1 MSQFL
6 KIKPIIFLFCIVLFS
21 SHYSLFAQQ
30 KKVSISI
37 QQGHSDDITLIAV
50 SRDFNYFASYGKDN
64 RIVIWDYKTGSQMA
78 FCYVTSEIEN
88 MVFALKS
95 NSLLFKSSSSNQI
108 WDLNIS
114 SMKINP
120 ANSAITMI
128 FDKEKAII
136 DDKEI
141 QLKGAKIS
149 LLNTKTNKVEVSKT
163 ADYFDQPFKVV
174 KYNPLTKKIYAGCE
188 DGFIYIYDERLKL
201 LKQLKNHNSAVNDL
215 AFTTDYQYMFSVSS
229 DRSIIKWNLNTE
241 KMENRF
247 TGKNFPIY
255 GISLNKSGST
265 LLFGDEIGYKKQISL
280 DNSRLEIATERKF
293 LYPLTFTH
301 QLSDSTI
308 ITAGSDNILHIE
320 NQEHRNKKIKN
331 ITLSPK
337 SIIHSLFTKKLDF
350 YQPPYSFFTSV
361 ALNPSEQYLAI
372 SNDIKAKR
380 AKYIQLYNLS
390 NRTKLKHSPKLYN
403 QGHREN
409 STIFFLNDS
418 TLISAVN
425 NEQRL
430 TIWRVKNHNVKK
442 INQKIIPL
450 PILANQFVY
459 VSNEWIAGANKDSL
473 LFYNVYTQ
481 QKVITLVSNLQHL
494 FHIDSGKIAYSD
506 DKNNFFIVDLINT
519 QGNISPA
526 FVGHEDQ
533 LTSINYVPQRNLLF
547 SSSTDGTL
555 RVWNASNN
563 QLIVSMIPIGYD
575 QCMYITPDNYYMTT
589 SKGLGS
595 FGFKLGEE
603 FFFPEQFDPFYNRPD
618 IILDRL
624 GYADSTLVKAY
635 HQAYLKRLKKMN
647 FTEDMLKED
656 FHLPELK
663 IENFEKMPTIIEG
676 DELDLNLNIKDSKYP
691 LDRINVWI
699 NDVAIFGTNGIS
711 IRDKNTQE
719 YTTSLKLK
727 LAQGTNKIQ
736 VSVLNQAGA
745 ESYKETFTV
754 NCKAGKEKPNLYI
767 VAIGVSTFE
776 QSQYNLKFAAKD
788 AEDMAKVYA
797 NNKNYGQV
805 FTKSLTNQEVTKEN
819 IEQLHEF
826 LKAADRNDEVIVF
839 FAGHGV
845 LDAQLDYYLASYD
858 MDFSNPAA
866 KGIAYESLER
876 LLDGIAPLKKILLID
891 ACHSGEIDK
900 DEVAIT
906 TSTEEETGDIKFRNV
921 GNTIANKEGQLGL
934 QNTSELTK
942 SLFADLRKGTGAT
955 VISSAGGMEFA
966 MESSQWQNGL
976 FTYCF
981 INGLQSKDAD
991 LNKDGV
997 IMLSELQQYVATQV
1011 TQLSNGK
1018 QQPTSRIENNVLDW
1032 RVW

>member
-1 MSQFL
+1 VLISSQL
-6 KIKPIIFLFCIVLFS
+6 PLL
-21 SHYSLFAQQ
+21 AQQ

-37 QQGHSDDITLIAV
+37 QQGHSDDITLV
-50 SRDFNYFASYGKDN
+50 SVSYDFKYIASYGKDN
-64 RIVIWDYKTGSQMA
+64 RIVIWDFKTGCQMA
-78 FCYVTSEIEN
+78 FCYVKSEINTLRFDSAPNRLFFTYSNSTQVWSLDIEN
-88 MVFALKS
+88 MFITTFS
-95 NSLLFKSSSSNQI
+95 NADFPSIDKQKTTFEGREVQ
-108 WDLNIS
+108 LN
-114 SMKINP
+114 
-120 ANSAITMI
+120 
-128 FDKEKAII
+128 D
-136 DDKEI
+136 
-141 QLKGAKIS
+141 AKIS
-149 LLNTKTNKVEVSKT
+149 LINIQTKKVEVSKT

-174 KYNPLTKKIYAGCE
+174 KYNPISKKIYAGCE
-188 DGFIYIYDERLKL
+188 DGYIYVFDNRLKL

-215 AFTTDYQYMFSVSS
+215 AFTSDFQHMFSASS

-247 TGKNFPIY
+247 TGKNFPTY
-255 GISLNKSGST
+255 GISLNNSGST
-265 LLFGDEIGYKKQISL
+265 LIFGDEIGYKKQISL
-280 DNSRLEIATERKF
+280 DNSRLEITTERKF

-301 QLSDSTI
+301 QLSDSSI
-308 ITAGSDNILHIE
+308 ISAGSDNILHIE
-320 NQEHRNKKIKN
+320 NQHLPNKKIKN

-350 YQPPYSFFTSV
+350 YQPPYSFYTSV
-361 ALNPSEQYLAI
+361 ALNSSEQYLAI
-372 SNDIKAKR
+372 SNDIKAKH
-380 AKYIQLYNLS
+380 AKYIQLYDLT
-390 NRTKLKHSPKLYN
+390 NRNHLKSSSKLYN

-409 STIFFLNDS
+409 STVFFLNDS

-430 TIWRVKNHNVKK
+430 TLWRVKNHNVKK
-442 INQKIIPL
+442 IYQKIINF
-450 PILANQFVY
+450 PIIANHFVK
-459 VSNEWIAGANKDSL
+459 VSNEWVAGANKDSL

-481 QKVITLVSNLQHL
+481 QKVITVVNNLQHL
-494 FHIDSGKIAYSD
+494 FSIGSEKVAFSNE
-506 DKNNFFIVDLINT
+506 KNDFFIVDLLNDKVT
-519 QGNISPA
+519 ISPA

-533 LTSINYVPQRNLLF
+533 LTSINYVKQKDLFF
-547 SSSTDGTL
+547 SSSADGTL

-563 QLIVSMIPIGYD
+563 QLILSMIPIGYD

-595 FGFKLGEE
+595 FGFKMGEE

-624 GYADSTLVKAY
+624 GYADSSLVKAY

-663 IENFEKMPTIIEG
+663 IENFEKIPTIIEG

-699 NDVAIFGTNGIS
+699 NDVAIYGTNGIS

-719 YTTSLKLK
+719 YTTALKLK
-727 LAQGTNKIQ
+727 LAQGNNKIQ
-736 VSVLNQAGA
+736 LSVLNQAGA

-754 NCKAGKEKPNLYI
+754 NCKTGKEKPNLYVI
-767 VAIGVSTFE
+767 AIGVSTFE

-788 AEDMAKVYA
+788 AEDIAKVYA
-797 NNKNYGQV
+797 NNKNYGKV
-805 FTKSLTNQEVTKEN
+805 VTKTLTNQNVTKEN
-819 IEQLHEF
+819 IEQLREF

-858 MDFSNPAA
+858 MDFSNPAT
-866 KGIAYESLER
+866 KGIAYENLEQ
-876 LLDGIAPLKKILLID
+876 LLDGIAPLKKTLLID

-921 GNTIANKEGQLGL
+921 GNTIANKDGQLGL

-976 FTYCF
+976 FTYCY